1 MSRKYKFNDKNGV
14 YFISFATVYW
24 IDVFVRDCYFE
35 TMISALNYCLEIKV
49 MKIDGDWI
57 MPSHVH
63 LLFQIEEKNPS
74 DVIRDLKTFTSKA
87 LLKQI
92 AGSPQE
98 SRKEW
103 LLWMFRRAAKNCGR
117 FFLSF

>member
-35 TMISALNYCLEIKV
+35 MMISALNYCRENKG
-49 MKIDGDWI
+49 MKIYGYCI

-74 DVIRDLKTFTSKA
+74 DVIRDLKTFTSSTTETNCRISSGK
-87 LLKQI
+87 
-92 AGSPQE
+92 PQRMATMDVPVSCE
-98 SRKEW
+98 KV
-103 LLWMFRRAAKNCGR
+103 
-117 FFLSF
+117 

>member
-35 TMISALNYCLEIKV
+35 TMISALNYCRENKG
-49 MKIDGDWI
+49 MKIYGYCI

-63 LLFQIEEKNPS
+63 YYPHDSARLLMRAFLCPEFLAR
-74 DVIRDLKTFTSKA
+74 V
-87 LLKQI
+87 
-92 AGSPQE
+92 G
-98 SRKEW
+98 
-103 LLWMFRRAAKNCGR
+103 RRALAVICR
-117 FFLSF
+117 S

>member
-24 IDVFVRDCYFE
+24 IDVFVSDCYFE
-35 TMISALNYCLEIKV
+35 TMMSALNYCRENKG
-49 MKIDGDWI
+49 MKIYGYCI

-74 DVIRDLKTFTSKA
+74 DVIRDLKTFTHDSA
-87 LLKQI
+87 RLLTR
-92 AGSPQE
+92 AFLCSEFWARVG
-98 SRKEW
+98 
-103 LLWMFRRAAKNCGR
+103 RRAPALN
-117 FFLSF
+117 F